1 MRTTGRKGA
10 RNKLG
15 ELGEKYARRWLFWH
29 GYRIIGRNVELKRGE
44 LDIIATRGEYIVF
57 AEVKTRTDDENLK
70 IYGRPARAVNR
81 EKKLHILGAVREY
94 LYYNHTTKQPRI
106 DIIEVY
112 IDPVNPRKHRIEQF
126 KSAFGADIK

>member
-1 MRTTGRKGA
+1 MRTTGRKGV

-15 ELGEKYARRWLFWH
+15 ERGEKYARRWLFWH
-29 GYRIIGRNVELKRGE
+29 GYKIIGHNVEMKRGE
-44 LDIIATRGEYIVF
+44 LDIIAVKGEYIIF

-81 EKKLHILGAVREY
+81 EKKLHILGAAREY
-94 LYYNHTTKQPRI
+94 LYRNPTDKQPRI

-112 IDPVNPRKHRIEQF
+112 IDPLNPRKYRIEQF
-126 KSAFGADIK
+126 KSAFGADVR